1 MSPHQT
7 DHLGARPRQ
16 SSISPNSQSQHYWN
30 RLGARPREHQYS
42 TSATL
47 PSHPHQDDDWASPV
61 TRPQLV
67 LRGLAY
73 DESIEDESLQI
84 DGGREGTGENL
95 EAGINSAFL
104 LTRSTDQALL
114 AWTLC
119 EDLLMEEE
127 RVQLGTRIKRKEKLI
142 REERACKEEKEFQE
156 TAQNCVKCGEI
167 IDAQQQESHPC
178 HPAKCCICLEYLD
191 DFIGCY
197 EVPCG
202 HKFHEECY
210 FDMLHNNIDTCPL
223 CRQPI

>member
-1 MSPHQT
+1 MINSCLQASSVYFLTFTSLHSKPQQDW

-47 PSHPHQDDDWASPV
+47 PSHPPQDDDWASPV

-104 LTRSTDQALL
+104 LKRSTDQALL
-114 AWTLC
+114 AWALC
-119 EDLLMEEE
+119 EHLLMEEE

-142 REERACKEEKEFQE
+142 REERACREEKEFQE
-156 TAQNCVKCGEI
+156 VNSCNLQ
-167 IDAQQQESHPC
+167 
-178 HPAKCCICLEYLD
+178 
-191 DFIGCY
+191 
-197 EVPCG
+197 
-202 HKFHEECY
+202 
-210 FDMLHNNIDTCPL
+210 LHVSDYM
-223 CRQPI
+223 